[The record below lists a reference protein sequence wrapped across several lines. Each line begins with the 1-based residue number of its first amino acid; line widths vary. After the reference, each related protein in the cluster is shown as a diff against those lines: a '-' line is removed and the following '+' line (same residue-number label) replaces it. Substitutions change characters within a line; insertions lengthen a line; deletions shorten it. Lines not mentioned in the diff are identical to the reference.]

1 MTRTTHHSTSVCAD
15 AAMRLSS
22 VIHCSSI
29 MEYALTVTNPSELE
43 ALSKL
48 VTSIGLHS
56 ECSKSDLCQC
66 IDFIDGLQDKPIYNN
81 QVPPRKT
88 PSVRRTSTRSALPVA
103 TNNDAKPREIMTFR
117 SRGIHDQCIKLLYQQ
132 MVKDGWIEGRTKESD
147 FLELFSGERS
157 EGIVY
162 WAGKYGKGTLVFLF
176 RYMLEE
182 RLIEIDNGFT
192 LPKILM
198 GHFADTQGHFLT
210 NLDNGDPASNKA
222 GKEIIDFINI
232 LKYNP
237 ARAIRN
243 SHTDDD
249 DFSPGY
255 GDTYDPYDHQDLHLH
270 NKKGF

>member
-132 MVKDGWIEGRTKESD
+132 MVKY
-147 FLELFSGERS
+147 L
-157 EGIVY
+157 
-162 WAGKYGKGTLVFLF
+162 
-176 RYMLEE
+176 
-182 RLIEIDNGFT
+182 
-192 LPKILM
+192 
-198 GHFADTQGHFLT
+198 Q
-210 NLDNGDPASNKA
+210 
-222 GKEIIDFINI
+222 
-232 LKYNP
+232 
-237 ARAIRN
+237 
-243 SHTDDD
+243 
-249 DFSPGY
+249 
-255 GDTYDPYDHQDLHLH
+255 PYQ
-270 NKKGF
+270 

>member
-132 MVKDGWIEGRTKESD
+132 MVKENIQEDCYISLELSFDDNFRSTITD
-147 FLELFSGERS
+147 IFLE
-157 EGIVY
+157 
-162 WAGKYGKGTLVFLF
+162 
-176 RYMLEE
+176 EE
-182 RLIEIDNGFT
+182 N
-192 LPKILM
+192 
-198 GHFADTQGHFLT
+198 
-210 NLDNGDPASNKA
+210 
-222 GKEIIDFINI
+222 
-232 LKYNP
+232 
-237 ARAIRN
+237 
-243 SHTDDD
+243 
-249 DFSPGY
+249 
-255 GDTYDPYDHQDLHLH
+255 
-270 NKKGF
+270 